1 MDKVAQYFSEL
12 GRGGKILNVRELQEN
27 IGVAVKHHPPSLLIR
42 HFWQASRAA
51 SLHPDV
57 HVGTFT
63 SATRKG
69 NIYMANQMQNLH
81 SRLESSDLKP
91 DDLGFVLATYG
102 RLQTIPHPEFMTTW
116 LSCSQKKMS
125 EFSPELLKKLPEKL
139 SALGIYPGDEWID
152 AWWDVARPTIG
163 KWDLQDGYSVLYRL
177 TLLDFIRSRNP
188 KEYQQ
193 TSSPCRKIAEE
204 FLGFI
209 DKSARRLFTTQIDRK
224 VFLAAKWFG
233 YDFIDD
239 YKVEPETAHASRAE
253 AIFAEMVSRKGI
265 TVEADGILVPRINHK
280 IDHKLV
286 NGQTHGAEVDGICHF
301 LRLPS
306 SDSGGEAVVMNASTR
321 FQSWLTCQFS
331 PDLRVLRVPYFHI
344 GMDKDLPWNETL
356 EKLDQKSPA
365 VYTYHGGNW
374 IRNIAD
380 QNGFVFRN
388 QPL

>member
-12 GRGGKILNVRELQEN
+12 GSGSKIPSVYEFQEN
-27 IGVAVKHHPPSLLIR
+27 IRIVIAHHPPSLLIR

-51 SLHPDV
+51 SLHPGV
-57 HVGTFT
+57 HLGRFT
-63 SATRKG
+63 SSTR
-69 NIYMANQMQNLH
+69 NVNRYMANQMQNLH
-81 SRLESSDLKP
+81 PRLESPDLTP
-91 DDLGFVLATYG
+91 EDLGLMLATYG
-102 RLQTIPHPEFMTTW
+102 RLQTIPHSDFITAW
-116 LSCSQKKMS
+116 LSCSQKKMP
-125 EFSPELLKKLPEKL
+125 EFSPELLRRLPDKL
-139 SALGIYPGDEWID
+139 SVLGIYPGDEWID

-188 KEYQQ
+188 KEYPQ
-193 TSSPCRKIAEE
+193 TPSPCRQIAEG
-204 FLGFI
+204 FLDFI
-209 DKSARRLFTTQIDRK
+209 EKSARRLFTTQIDRK

-253 AIFAEMVSRKGI
+253 VIFAEMVSKKGI
-265 TVEADGILVPRINHK
+265 TVDGEGIIVPRIDHK

-286 NGQTHGAEVDGICHF
+286 NGQIHGVEVDGICHF
-301 LRLPS
+301 LRLS
-306 SDSGGEAVVMNASTR
+306 SPDAGDEAVVMDTSTR
-321 FQSWLTCQFS
+321 FQSWLTRQFS

-365 VYTYHGGNW
+365 VSTYHGGNW

-380 QNGFVFRN
+380 QNGFFFRN